1 MIKAKISEIFCS
13 IQGEGLYLGQ
23 KQIFVRFAKCN
34 LNCDYCDEPKAKD
47 DDSFS
52 LQSVKEVIEKIKL
65 LKKKENPKA
74 VSLTGG
80 EPLLQAVFIEK
91 LLPLIQEI
99 GLQIYLETN
108 AVLFKE
114 FKKIAGIVDA
124 IAADIKLPS
133 ATGKSLW
140 TEHED
145 FLRIAPEKTFIK
157 IVITSN
163 STLDE
168 IQKAFDIVK
177 KVSLKMPVFIQPVTE
192 NGEIKKPGKSFF
204 DGIEKISLN
213 TEINYKILPQ
223 QHPIWG
229 IR

>member
-23 KQIFVRFAKCN
+23 KQIFVRFAGCN
-34 LNCDYCDEPKAKD
+34 LDCDYCDESKAKD
-47 DDSFS
+47 GEKFS
-52 LQSVKEVIEKIKL
+52 LQSPEEVVEKIKL
-65 LKKKENPKA
+65 FKKKENPEA

-80 EPLLQAVFIEK
+80 EPLLQMAFIEK
-91 LLPLIQEI
+91 LLPLIKKT
-99 GLQIYLETN
+99 GLQIHLETN

-114 FKKIAGIVDA
+114 FEKIAEMADV

-140 TEHED
+140 TEHEE
-145 FLRIAPEKTFIK
+145 FLRLAPEKIFVK
-157 IVITSN
+157 IVVTSK
-163 STLDE
+163 TKLDE
-168 IQKAFDIVK
+168 IQKAFEMINK
-177 KVSLKMPVFIQPVTE
+177 ISPKMPVFIQPVTE
-192 NGEIKKPGKSFF
+192 SGVVKKPGKEFF
-204 DGIEKISLN
+204 DRIEKISLN
-213 TEINYKILPQ
+213 MKMKYKILPQ